1 MKQHFYKPMQVKII
15 ATTKRNEQNNTHRSE
30 MTKSDRKSDKRGENK
45 NLPRKATTTPLKVP
59 CS

>member
-1 MKQHFYKPMQVKII
+1 MQVKII